1 MFNPT
6 KLNAF
11 HIIKFLLILIGFGI
25 FSKTFSQTCT
35 TLGQNPSTAFPVC
48 GTATFHQG
56 SVPVCGGSSIP
67 GPCNGVDGITL
78 ADLNPFWYQFT
89 CFTTGTLGFTITPAN
104 LGDDYDWQ
112 IFDITGHSP
121 NDVFT
126 DPSLFISCNWSGST
140 GITGAS
146 NAGTQANVC
155 ATTPQH
161 PNQPLFSSMP
171 TITQG
176 HTYLLLI
183 SHFSGSDQSGYDLAF
198 GGGTGVITDPTAP
211 HLLSVKPDCDGKT
224 LTLKL
229 NKKMKCSSLTAA
241 GTEFSVSPA
250 AATVVS
256 AVAANCS
263 NAFDFDEVVITLSAT
278 LPNGNYQLAIN
289 NGSDGNSLLDLC
301 NRNIPTEQV
310 PFFYAIPQ
318 PIFADSIGK
327 TGCKPDSVRI
337 YFPKRITCTTIAANG
352 SDFTVSGPTPVTVVS
367 AAGSCINGLTDYIT
381 VKFASPIYTRGQYTL
396 SLVAGT
402 DGSTV
407 IDECNVQL
415 PTQSLPFNTEDTV
428 SARFNFTTEL
438 DCRYNTVIFSHDGA
452 HFVNSWNWTF
462 NDSVK
467 VNTQNHTI
475 VFPASSTN
483 TVQLIVSNGVCKDTS
498 NVTIVMN
505 NEVIAAFQMPD
516 VICPED
522 PLIVVDSSRG
532 LIDNWRWNFGT
543 VGNSSLQHPNP
554 QFFPQTNIEAY
565 YLIKLVVTNNA
576 LGCSDSLTK
585 KLRVLN
591 NCFIAVPSAFTPNGD
606 GLNDYLYPNNA
617 IKALNLDFKVYNRW
631 GQLVFASHDW
641 QKQWDGKIGGV
652 PQAPGVYV
660 WYLRY
665 IHRDTGKNVFQK
677 GTTTLIR

>member
-1 MFNPT
+1 MR
-6 KLNAF
+6 
-11 HIIKFLLILIGFGI
+11 IIHRSILLLTLF
-25 FSKTFSQTCT
+25 FSQKGFSQACT

-48 GTATFHQG
+48 GTATFHQN
-56 SVPVCGGSSIP
+56 SVPPCGGTTIP
-67 GPCNGVDGITL
+67 GPCNNVDGITL
-78 ADLNPFWYQFT
+78 QDLNPYWYQFT
-89 CFTTGTLGFTITPAN
+89 CFTTGTLGLTIKPAN

-112 IFDITGHSP
+112 LFDITNHNP
-121 NDVFT
+121 NDVYT
-126 DPSLFISCNWSGST
+126 DPSLFVSCNWSGST

-176 HTYLLLI
+176 HTYILLI
-183 SHFSGSDQSGYDLAF
+183 SHFSGNDQSGYDLTF
-198 GGGTGVITDPTAP
+198 GGGTGVITDPTDP
-211 HLLSVKPDCDGKT
+211 HLANAKPDCDGKT
-224 LTLKL
+224 ITLKL
-229 NKKMKCSSLTAA
+229 NKKMKCTSLTAA
-241 GTEFSVSPA
+241 GTEFSVTPA

-263 NAFDFDEVVITLSAT
+263 NAFDFDEVVINLSNT
-278 LPNGNYQLAIN
+278 LPNGNYQLVIN
-289 NGSDGNSLLDLC
+289 NGTDGNSLLDLC
-301 NRNIPTEQV
+301 GRNIPQGEQV

-318 PIFADSIGK
+318 PIFADSVGK
-327 TGCKPDSVRI
+327 TGCTPDSVRV
-337 YFPKRITCTTIAANG
+337 YFPKKITCTTIAANG
-352 SDFTVSGPTPVTVVS
+352 SDFAVTGPTPVTVVS
-367 AAGSCINGLTDYIT
+367 AAGSCVNGLTSFIT
-381 VKFASPIYTRGQYTL
+381 VKFAAPIYTRGTYTL
-396 SLVAGT
+396 TLKAGT

-407 IDECNVQL
+407 IDECNVPL
-415 PTQSLPFNTEDTV
+415 PVQSLPFTTEDTV
-428 SARFNFTTEL
+428 SARFTYTTEL

-467 VNTQNHTI
+467 ANTQNHTMI
-475 VFPASSTN
+475 FPAASTN
-483 TVQLIVSNGVCKDTS
+483 TIQLIVSNGICKDTS
-498 NVTIVMN
+498 NITLVMN
-505 NEVIAAFQMPD
+505 NEVIAGFAMPD

-522 PLIVVDSSRG
+522 PLVVVDSSKG
-532 LIDNWRWNFGT
+532 LIDTWHWNFGAI
-543 VGNSSLQHPNP
+543 NSSSIKVPGP
-554 QFFPQTNIEAY
+554 QYFPQNNIEAY
-565 YLIKLVVTNNA
+565 YNIKLVVTNLT

-631 GQLVFASHDW
+631 GQLVFATHDW
-641 QKQWDGKIGGV
+641 QQKWDGKIDGMF
-652 PQAPGVYV
+652 QASGVYV

-665 IHRDTGKNVFQK
+665 THRDTGQKVFQK
-677 GTTTLIR
+677 GTTMLIR